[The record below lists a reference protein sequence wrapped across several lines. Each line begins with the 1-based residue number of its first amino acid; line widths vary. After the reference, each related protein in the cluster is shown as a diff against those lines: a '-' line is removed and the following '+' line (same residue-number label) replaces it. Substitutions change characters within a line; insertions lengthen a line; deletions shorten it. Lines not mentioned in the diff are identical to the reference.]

1 MRYLDWYVV
10 LFSGF
15 GCGLEVESDGTCRNA
30 VKLEIV
36 GHGARRSRI
45 PPIGFGG
52 GGEHTEKTLFQ
63 PSPKPTPPPP
73 KEWGDTQHTLK
84 SE

>member
-45 PPIGFGG
+45 PPIGLG

>member
-45 PPIGFGG
+45 PPIGLGG
-52 GGEHTEKTLFQ
+52 GGDTPRRLFFSPHLSQLPLPQKSGGTLN
-63 PSPKPTPPPP
+63 
-73 KEWGDTQHTLK
+73 TL
-84 SE
+84 